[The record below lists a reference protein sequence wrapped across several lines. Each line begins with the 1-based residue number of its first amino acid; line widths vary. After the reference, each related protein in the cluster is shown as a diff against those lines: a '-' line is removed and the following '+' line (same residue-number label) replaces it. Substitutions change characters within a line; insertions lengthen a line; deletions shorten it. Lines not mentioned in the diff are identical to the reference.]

1 MGRNRPTA
9 HFERAARQQMGPARR
24 CVVGDFADGFRR
36 SGHATTRAAVDKAV
50 CAALRV
56 EVLGLL
62 SEQRRSW
69 FYEPVRWGWL
79 KPRETSFVKMASS
92 KGNAAVANRHI
103 VLPHDSASLAVAL
116 RAVAAVAL
124 SGGLPPSAELVELSA
139 AITLP
144 GAKAQLLHSDISA
157 ANWPPAPPRTQPP
170 PPLVT
175 CWLALQDVT
184 AGMGPTVVWP
194 ASHIRFRERQEA
206 LDRMERSQHGAVLSA
221 GHNWAVDSTSA
232 DSFEQRVA
240 AERERRAM
248 VEADKQSTEREQ
260 AQFGDPPDAVALT
273 MQAGD
278 IGLMDCR
285 VSHLGSEYPIVGG
298 GAVQPERVL
307 LNATWASAAAGSS
320 CPEEEEEESHGGIEG
335 FTYHIRAQSRWAAG
349 SGGTTAGAT
358 GTRSTIQDILG

>member
-1 MGRNRPTA
+1 
-9 HFERAARQQMGPARR
+9 
-24 CVVGDFADGFRR
+24 
-36 SGHATTRAAVDKAV
+36 
-50 CAALRV
+50 
-56 EVLGLL
+56 
-62 SEQRRSW
+62 
-69 FYEPVRWGWL
+69 
-79 KPRETSFVKMASS
+79 
-92 KGNAAVANRHI
+92 
-103 VLPHDSASLAVAL
+103 
-116 RAVAAVAL
+116 
-124 SGGLPPSAELVELSA
+124 
-139 AITLP
+139 
-144 GAKAQLLHSDISA
+144 
-157 ANWPPAPPRTQPP
+157 
-170 PPLVT
+170 
-175 CWLALQDVT
+175 
-184 AGMGPTVVWP
+184 MGPTVVWP